1 MNVKELIENRN
12 SKVAQMEGLLTTAKA
27 ENRLPSEDE
36 KEQFANLEKEVK
48 DIDATVAMYDQMAGM
63 SMKKMPNEPVE
74 MTNAEKDRKTFENA
88 IRGIVN
94 TDTPTMPAD
103 AKTLIPTT
111 VWNEIISQVIEISPV
126 FSMADRYNINGNLI
140 LPKYDAQN
148 SSIVMQYADEG
159 STAESGKVVIS
170 QITLGGFLARCLAKI
185 SKSLI
190 NNSNFDIVGFV
201 EAKMA
206 QAIALY
212 FEHEILFGTEGKVDG
227 LKGITSDMTV
237 TTAAA
242 TKITSDELMDLQDK
256 VIDNYQGNSVWIMN
270 RETRNAIRKL
280 KDNEGDYLL
289 NRDFTAKW
297 GYTLLGKDV
306 YCSDAMDKMLAGKTT
321 IYYGDFSGL
330 AVKVSE
336 DANMQVLQERYA
348 EEHLLGILAFVE
360 WDAKVADTQ
369 KLAKLVMAAGK

>member
-1 MNVKELIENRN
+1 MNVKALIENRN
-12 SKVAQMEGLLTTAKA
+12 AKVAQMENLLKTAKA

-36 KEQFANLEKEVK
+36 KNQFADLEKEVK
-48 DIDATVAMYDQMAGM
+48 DIDATIAMYDQMAGM
-63 SMKKMPNEPVE
+63 SMKKVPNGHVE
-74 MTNAEKDRKTFENA
+74 MTNAERDHKTFENA

-126 FSMADRYNINGNLI
+126 FSMADRYNITGKLV
-140 LPKYDAQN
+140 LPKYDAKN

-159 STAESGKVVIS
+159 TTAESGKVVIS
-170 QITLGGFLARCLAKI
+170 QIELDGFLARCLAKI

-212 FEHEILFGTEGKVDG
+212 FEHEILFGTVGKVEG
-227 LKGITSDMTV
+227 LTGITSDMTV

-256 VIDNYQGNSVWIMN
+256 VIDNYQGNSIWIMN

-280 KDNEGDYLL
+280 KDNDGDYLL

-306 YCSDAMDKMLAGKTT
+306 YCSDAMGKMLAGKTT
-321 IYYGDFSGL
+321 IYYGDLSGL

-336 DANMQVLQERYA
+336 EANMQVLQERYA

>member
-12 SKVAQMEGLLTTAKA
+12 SKVAQMEKLLTTAKA

-36 KEQFANLEKEVK
+36 KKQFSNLEKEVK
-48 DIDATVAMYDQMAGM
+48 DIDATVAMYDQMAEM
-63 SMKKMPNEPVE
+63 SMKPVPSAPVE
-74 MTNAEKDRKTFENA
+74 MTNAEKDHKAFENA

-94 TDTPTMPAD
+94 TDTPTTKAD

-126 FSMADRYNINGNLI
+126 FSMADRYNITGNLV
-140 LPKYDAQN
+140 LPKYDAHN

-159 STAESGKVVIS
+159 TTAESGNVAIS

-212 FEHEILFGTEGKVDG
+212 FEHEILFGKEGKVEG
-227 LKGITSDMTV
+227 LTGITEDMTV
-237 TTAAA
+237 TA

-280 KDNEGDYLL
+280 KDNDGDYLL

-306 YCSDAMDKMLAGKTT
+306 YCSDAMEKILVGKTA

-360 WDAKVADTQ
+360 WDAQVADTQ
-369 KLAKLVMAAGK
+369 KLAKLVITASK

>member
-1 MNVKELIENRN
+1 MNVKALIENRN
-12 SKVAQMEGLLTTAKA
+12 AKVAQMENLLKTAKA

-36 KEQFANLEKEVK
+36 KKQFADLEKEVK
-48 DIDATVAMYDQMAGM
+48 EIDATIAMYDQMAGM
-63 SMKKMPNEPVE
+63 SMKKIPDGHDA
-74 MTNAEKDRKTFENA
+74 MTDAERDRKTFENA

-94 TDTPTMPAD
+94 TDSPTMPAD

-111 VWNEIISQVIEISPV
+111 VWNRIISQVIEISPV
-126 FSMADRYNINGNLI
+126 FSMADRYNITGTLI

-159 STAESGKVVIS
+159 TTAESGKVVIT
-170 QITLGGFLARCLAKI
+170 QITLSGFLARCLAKI

-212 FEHEILFGTEGKVDG
+212 FEHEILLGTVDKVEG
-227 LKGITSDMTV
+227 LTGIASDMTV

-256 VIDNYQGNSVWIMN
+256 VIDNYQGNSIWIMN

-280 KDNEGDYLL
+280 KDNDGDYLL

-306 YCSDAMDKMLAGKTT
+306 YCSDAMGKMLAGKTT
-321 IYYGDFSGL
+321 IYYGDLSGL

-336 DANMQVLQERYA
+336 EANMQVLQERYA

>member
-12 SKVAQMEGLLTTAKA
+12 SKVAQMENLLTTAKA

-36 KEQFANLEKEVK
+36 KKQFADLEKEVK
-48 DIDATVAMYDQMAGM
+48 DIDATVAMYDQMAGLGM
-63 SMKKMPNEPVE
+63 QKVPSAPVE
-74 MTNAEKDRKTFENA
+74 ITNEERDHKAFENA

-126 FSMADRYNINGNLI
+126 FSMADRYNITGNLV

-159 STAESGKVVIS
+159 TTAESGKVVIS

-212 FEHEILFGTEGKVDG
+212 FEHEILFGTAGKVEG

-237 TTAAA
+237 TTATA
-242 TKITSDELMDLQDK
+242 TKITSDELMDVQDK
-256 VIDNYQGNSVWIMN
+256 VIDNYQANSVWIMN

-306 YCSDAMDKMLAGKTT
+306 YCSDAMDKMLEGKTA

-369 KLAKLVMAAGK
+369 KLAKLVMKGA

>member
-1 MNVKELIENRN
+1 MNIKAMIEERN
-12 SKVAQMEGLLTTAKA
+12 NKVAQMEKVLDAAKA
-27 ENRLPSEDE
+27 DNRMPTDE
-36 KEQFANLEKEVK
+36 ETAQFQNLKDEVEKL
-48 DIDATVAMYDQMAGM
+48 DNTIGMYDDISKLGM
-63 SMKKMPNEPVE
+63 RPVPSDNPE
-74 MTNAEKDRKTFENA
+74 LTDAEKDHKIFENA

-103 AKTLIPTT
+103 AKALIPTT

-126 FSMADRYNINGNLI
+126 FSMADRYNITGNLV
-140 LPKYDAQN
+140 LPKYDAKN

-159 STAESGKVVIS
+159 TTAESGKVVIS

-212 FEHEILFGTEGKVDG
+212 FEHEILFGTDNKVEG
-227 LKGITSDMTV
+227 LKGIAEDMTV
-237 TTAAA
+237 TTANA
-242 TKITSDELMDLQDK
+242 TKITSDELMDVQDK
-256 VIDNYQGNSVWIMN
+256 VIDNYQANSVWIMN

-306 YCSDAMDKMLAGKTT
+306 YCSDAMDKMLAGKTA
-321 IYYGDFSGL
+321 IYYGDLSGL

-336 DANMQVLQERYA
+336 EANMQVLTERYA

-369 KLAKLVMAAGK
+369 KLSKLVMASA

>member
-12 SKVAQMEGLLTTAKA
+12 AKVAQMENLLTTAKA

-36 KEQFANLEKEVK
+36 KKQFAELEKEVK
-48 DIDATVAMYDQMAGM
+48 NIDATIAMYDQMAGM
-63 SMKKMPNEPVE
+63 SMKKVPSEHVE
-74 MTNAEKDRKTFENA
+74 MTNEEKDRKQFENA

-94 TDTPTMPAD
+94 EDAPTMPAD

-111 VWNEIISQVIEISPV
+111 VWNNIIEEVTQISPI
-126 FSMADRYNINGNLI
+126 FQMADRYNIKGKLV
-140 LPKYDAQN
+140 LPKYDKEH
-148 SSIVMQYADEG
+148 SSIVMTYADEG
-159 STAESGKVVIS
+159 TPAESGKIS
-170 QITLGGFLARCLAKI
+170 VSSIELDGFLARCLAKI

-201 EAKMA
+201 QTKMA
-206 QAIALY
+206 QAIAKF
-212 FEHEILFGTEGKVDG
+212 FEHELLFGTDGKVDG
-227 LKGITSDMTV
+227 LKGIATDMVVTSAKA
-237 TTAAA
+237 TAV
-242 TKITSDELMDLQDK
+242 TSDELMELQDK
-256 VIDNYQGNSVWIMN
+256 VIDNYQGGSVWIMN
-270 RETRNAIRKL
+270 RATRDAIRKL
-280 KDNEGDYLL
+280 KDGQGNYLL
-289 NRDFTAKW
+289 NRDFTARW

-306 YCSDAMDKMLAGKTT
+306 YCSDAMDKMLAGKTA

-348 EEHLLGILAFVE
+348 EEHMLGILAFVE

-369 KLAKLVMAAGK
+369 KLAKLVMAGA

>member
-1 MNVKELIENRN
+1 MNVKALIENRN
-12 SKVAQMEGLLTTAKA
+12 AKVAQMENLLKNAKA

-36 KEQFANLEKEVK
+36 KKQFADLEKAVK
-48 DIDATVAMYDQMAGM
+48 EIDATIAMYDQMAGM
-63 SMKKMPNEPVE
+63 SMKKIPDGHDA
-74 MTNAEKDRKTFENA
+74 MTDAERDRKTFENA

-94 TDTPTMPAD
+94 TDSPTMPED

-111 VWNEIISQVIEISPV
+111 VWNRIISQVIEISPV
-126 FSMADRYNINGNLI
+126 FSMADRYNITGKLV
-140 LPKYDAQN
+140 LPKYDAKN
-148 SSIVMQYADEG
+148 SSIVMKYADEG
-159 STAESGKVVIS
+159 TAAESGKVVIS
-170 QITLGGFLARCLAKI
+170 QIELDGFLARCLAKI

-201 EAKMA
+201 EAKMS

-212 FEHEILFGTEGKVDG
+212 FEREILIGREGKVEG
-227 LKGITSDMTV
+227 LTGIASDMTV
-237 TTAAA
+237 TTASD

-256 VIDNYQGNSVWIMN
+256 VIDNYQGNSIWIMN

-306 YCSDAMDKMLAGKTT
+306 YCSDAMCKMLAGNTT
-321 IYYGDFSGL
+321 IYYGDLSGL

-369 KLAKLVMAAGK
+369 KLAKLVMTAGK

>member
-1 MNVKELIENRN
+1 MNIKEMIENRN
-12 SKVAQMEGLLTTAKA
+12 NKVAQMEKVLDTAKA
-27 ENRLPSEDE
+27 ENRMPSDE
-36 KEQFANLEKEVK
+36 ETAQFQNLKGEVEEL
-48 DIDATVAMYDQMAGM
+48 DRTIAMYDDMSKMGM
-63 SMKKMPNEPVE
+63 RPVPSDKPE
-74 MTNAEKDRKTFENA
+74 LTNAEKDHKIFENA

-94 TDTPTMPAD
+94 TDTPTMPTD
-103 AKTLIPTT
+103 AQTLIPKT

-126 FSMADRYNINGNLI
+126 FSMADRYNITGNLV

-148 SSIVMQYADEG
+148 SSIVMQYATEG
-159 STAESGKVVIS
+159 TTAESGKVVIS

-206 QAIALY
+206 QAIAQY
-212 FEHEILFGTEGKVDG
+212 FEHEILIGTNGKVEG
-227 LKGITSDMTV
+227 LKGITADMTV
-237 TTAAA
+237 TTATA

-256 VIDNYQGNSVWIMN
+256 VIDNYQANSVWIMN

-280 KDNEGDYLL
+280 KDNDGDYLL

-306 YCSDAMDKMLAGKTT
+306 YCSDAMDKMLAGKTA
-321 IYYGDFSGL
+321 IYYGDFSGV

-369 KLAKLVMAAGK
+369 KLAKLVMKNQ

>member
-1 MNVKELIENRN
+1 MNVKALIENRN
-12 SKVAQMEGLLTTAKA
+12 AKVAHMENLLKTAKA

-36 KEQFANLEKEVK
+36 KKQFADLEKEVK
-48 DIDATVAMYDQMAGM
+48 EIDATIAMYDQMAGM
-63 SMKKMPNEPVE
+63 SMKKIPDGHDA
-74 MTNAEKDRKTFENA
+74 MTDAERDRKTFENA

-111 VWNEIISQVIEISPV
+111 VWNRIISQVIEISPV
-126 FSMADRYNINGNLI
+126 FSMADRYNITGTLI

-159 STAESGKVVIS
+159 TTAESGKVVIS
-170 QITLGGFLARCLAKI
+170 QITLSGFLARCLAKI

-212 FEHEILFGTEGKVDG
+212 FEHEILIGTEGKVEG

-306 YCSDAMDKMLAGKTT
+306 YCSDAMDKMLAEKTT

>member
-12 SKVAQMEGLLTTAKA
+12 AKVAQMENLLTTAKA

-36 KEQFANLEKEVK
+36 KKQFADLEKEVK

-63 SMKKMPNEPVE
+63 SMKKVPAEPVE
-74 MTNAEKDRKTFENA
+74 MTNAERDRKAFENA

-94 TDTPTMPAD
+94 TTMPAD

-126 FSMADRYNINGNLI
+126 FSMADRYNINGNLV
-140 LPKYDAQN
+140 LPKYDAEH

-159 STAESGKVVIS
+159 TTAESGKVVIS

-206 QAIALY
+206 QAIAQY
-212 FEHEILFGTEGKVDG
+212 FEHEILFGTTGKVEG
-227 LKGITSDMTV
+227 LKGITADMTV
-237 TTAAA
+237 TTATA
-242 TKITSDELMDLQDK
+242 TKVTSDELMDLQDK
-256 VIDNYQGNSVWIMN
+256 VIDNYQANAVWIMN

-280 KDNEGDYLL
+280 KDKEDNYLL
-289 NRDFTAKW
+289 NRDLTAKW

-306 YCSDAMDKMLAGKTT
+306 YCSDAMDKMLAGKTA

-336 DANMQVLQERYA
+336 DANMQVLTERYA

-369 KLAKLVMAAGK
+369 KLAKLVMKGA

>member
-1 MNVKELIENRN
+1 MTVKELIENRN
-12 SKVAQMEGLLTTAKA
+12 EKVAQMENLLTTAKA

-36 KEQFANLEKEVK
+36 KKQFADLEKEVK

-63 SMKKMPNEPVE
+63 SMKKVPAGPVE
-74 MTNAEKDRKTFENA
+74 MTDAERDHKTFENA

-94 TDTPTMPAD
+94 TATMPED

-126 FSMADRYNINGNLI
+126 FSMADRYNINGNLV
-140 LPKYDAQN
+140 LPKYDAEH

-159 STAESGKVVIS
+159 TTAESGKVVIS

-206 QAIALY
+206 QAIAQY
-212 FEHEILFGTEGKVDG
+212 FEHEILFGTDGKVEG
-227 LKGITSDMTV
+227 LKGITPDMTV
-237 TTAAA
+237 TTATA
-242 TKITSDELMDLQDK
+242 TKVTSDELMDLQDK
-256 VIDNYQGNSVWIMN
+256 VIDNYQANSVWIMN

-280 KDNEGDYLL
+280 KDKEDDYLL

-306 YCSDAMDKMLAGKTT
+306 YCSDAMDKMLAGKTA

-336 DANMQVLQERYA
+336 DANMQVLTERYA

-369 KLAKLVMAAGK
+369 KLAKLVMKGQ

>member
-1 MNVKELIENRN
+1 MNAKELIENRN
-12 SKVAQMEGLLTTAKA
+12 AKVAQMEGLLTTAKA

-36 KEQFANLEKEVK
+36 KKQFADLGKEVK
-48 DIDATVAMYDQMAGM
+48 DIDATIAMYDQMAGM
-63 SMKKMPNEPVE
+63 SMKKVPSGPVE
-74 MTNAEKDRKTFENA
+74 MTNAEKDHKMFENA

-111 VWNEIISQVIEISPV
+111 VWNEIISKVIEISPV
-126 FSMADRYNINGNLI
+126 FSMAERYNINGNLV

-159 STAESGKVVIS
+159 TTAESGKVVIN
-170 QITLGGFLARCLAKI
+170 QITLGGYGARCIAKI

-212 FEHEILFGTEGKVDG
+212 LEHEILFGTDDKVEG
-227 LKGITSDMTV
+227 LRGIASDMTV

-256 VIDNYQGNSVWIMN
+256 VIDNYQGGSVWIMN

-306 YCSDAMDKMLAGKTT
+306 YCSDAMDKMLAGKTA

-330 AVKVSE
+330 AVKISE
-336 DANMQVLQERYA
+336 DTSMQVLQEKYA

-360 WDAKVADTQ
+360 WDAKVADTP
-369 KLAKLVMAAGK
+369 KLAKLVMKGE

>member
-1 MNVKELIENRN
+1 MNVKELIETRN
-12 SKVAQMEGLLTTAKA
+12 AKVAQMENMLTTAKA

-36 KEQFANLEKEVK
+36 KKQFADLEKEVK
-48 DIDATVAMYDQMAGM
+48 DIDATVAMYDKMAGM
-63 SMKKMPNEPVE
+63 SMTKVPEEHVE
-74 MTNAEKDRKTFENA
+74 MTNAERDHKAFENA

-94 TDTPTMPAD
+94 TDTPTMPDD

-126 FSMADRYNINGNLI
+126 FSMADRYNITGNLV

-159 STAESGKVVIS
+159 TTAESGKVVIS

-212 FEHEILFGTEGKVDG
+212 FEHELLIGTDGKVEG
-227 LKGITSDMTV
+227 LKGIASEMTV
-237 TTAAA
+237 TTATA
-242 TKITSDELMDLQDK
+242 TKITSDELMDVQDK
-256 VIDNYQGNSVWIMN
+256 VIDNYQANSVWIMN
-270 RETRNAIRKL
+270 RETRNALRKL
-280 KDNEGDYLL
+280 KDNDGNYLL

-306 YCSDAMDKMLAGKTT
+306 YCSDAMDKMLAEKTA

-369 KLAKLVMAAGK
+369 KLAKLVMASA

>member
-12 SKVAQMEGLLTTAKA
+12 SKVAQMENLLTTAKS

-36 KEQFANLEKEVK
+36 KKQFADLEKEVK
-48 DIDATVAMYDQMAGM
+48 DIDATVAMYDQIAGM
-63 SMKKMPNEPVE
+63 SMKKVPTEHVE
-74 MTNAEKDRKTFENA
+74 MTDAERDHKTFENA

-94 TDTPTMPAD
+94 TDTPTMPTD

-126 FSMADRYNINGNLI
+126 FSMADRYNITGNLV
-140 LPKYDAQN
+140 LPKYDAKN

-159 STAESGKVVIS
+159 TAAESGKVVIS

-206 QAIALY
+206 QAIAQY
-212 FEHEILFGTEGKVDG
+212 FEHEILLGTDGKVEG
-227 LKGITSDMTV
+227 LKGITADMTV
-237 TTAAA
+237 TAA
-242 TKITSDELMDLQDK
+242 TATKVTSDELMDLQDK
-256 VIDNYQGNSVWIMN
+256 VIDNYQANSVWIMN

-280 KDNEGDYLL
+280 KDNDGDYLL

-306 YCSDAMDKMLAGKTT
+306 YCSDAMDKMLVGKTA
-321 IYYGDFSGL
+321 IYYGDLSGL
-330 AVKVSE
+330 AVKISE
-336 DANMQVLQERYA
+336 DANMQVLQEMYA

-369 KLAKLVMAAGK
+369 KLAKLVMKGQ

>member
-1 MNVKELIENRN
+1 MNVKEFIENRN
-12 SKVAQMEGLLTTAKA
+12 TKVAQMEKLLTTAKA

-36 KEQFANLEKEVK
+36 KKQFANLEKEVK

-63 SMKKMPNEPVE
+63 SMKPVPSTPVE
-74 MTNAEKDRKTFENA
+74 MTNAEKDHKMFENA

-126 FSMADRYNINGNLI
+126 FSMADRYNITGNLV

-159 STAESGKVVIS
+159 TTAESGKVIIS
-170 QITLGGFLARCLAKI
+170 QITLGGFLARCCAKI

-190 NNSNFDIVGFV
+190 NNTNFDIVGFV

-212 FEHEILFGTEGKVDG
+212 FEHEILFGTVGKVDG

-242 TKITSDELMDLQDK
+242 TKITSDELMDVQDK
-256 VIDNYQGNSVWIMN
+256 VIDNYQANSVWIMN

-306 YCSDAMDKMLAGKTT
+306 YCSDAMDKMLEGKTA

-336 DANMQVLQERYA
+336 NANMQVLQERYA

-369 KLAKLVMAAGK
+369 KLAKLVMKGS

>member
-1 MNVKELIENRN
+1 
-12 SKVAQMEGLLTTAKA
+12 
-27 ENRLPSEDE
+27 
-36 KEQFANLEKEVK
+36 
-48 DIDATVAMYDQMAGM
+48 
-63 SMKKMPNEPVE
+63 

-126 FSMADRYNINGNLI
+126 FSMADRYNITGNLI
-140 LPKYDAQN
+140 LPKYDAEN

-159 STAESGKVVIS
+159 STAESGKIVIG

-212 FEHEILFGTEGKVDG
+212 FEHEILFGTVGKVEG
-227 LKGITSDMTV
+227 LTGITSDMTV

-242 TKITSDELMDLQDK
+242 TKITSDELMDVQDK
-256 VIDNYQGNSVWIMN
+256 VIDNYQGNSIWIMN

-321 IYYGDFSGL
+321 IYYGDLSGL

-336 DANMQVLQERYA
+336 EANMQVLQERYA

-369 KLAKLVMAAGK
+369 KLAKLVMAAAK

>member
-12 SKVAQMEGLLTTAKA
+12 TKVAQMEGLLTTAKA

-36 KEQFANLEKEVK
+36 KKQFADLEKEVK

-63 SMKKMPNEPVE
+63 SMKKVPAEHVE
-74 MTNAEKDRKTFENA
+74 MTDAERDHKAFENA

-111 VWNEIISQVIEISPV
+111 VWHEIISQVIEISPV
-126 FSMADRYNINGNLI
+126 FSRADRYNIKGNLV
-140 LPKYDAQN
+140 LPKYDAEH

-159 STAESGKVVIS
+159 TAAESGKVAIS

-190 NNSNFDIVGFV
+190 NNSDFDIVGFV

-212 FEHEILFGTEGKVDG
+212 FEHELLIGTDDKVEG
-227 LKGITSDMTV
+227 LKGITADMTV

-242 TKITSDELMDLQDK
+242 TKIASDELMDVQDK
-256 VIDNYQGNSVWIMN
+256 VIDNYQSNAIWVMN

-306 YCSDAMDKMLAGKTT
+306 YCSDAMDKMLGGKTT
-321 IYYGDFSGL
+321 IYYGDLSGL

-336 DANMQVLQERYA
+336 DANMQVLTERYA

-369 KLAKLVMAAGK
+369 KISKLVMKGE

>member
-1 MNVKELIENRN
+1 MNIKAMIEERN
-12 SKVAQMEGLLTTAKA
+12 NKVAQMEKVLDAAKA
-27 ENRLPSEDE
+27 ENRMPSDE
-36 KEQFANLEKEVK
+36 ETAQFQNLKGEVEKL
-48 DIDATVAMYDQMAGM
+48 DNTIGMYDDMSKLGM
-63 SMKKMPNEPVE
+63 RPVPSDKPE
-74 MTNAEKDRKTFENA
+74 LTNAEKDHKIFENA

-94 TDTPTMPAD
+94 TDAPTMPAD
-103 AKTLIPTT
+103 AKALIPTT

-126 FSMADRYNINGNLI
+126 FSMADRYNITGNLV
-140 LPKYDAQN
+140 LPKYDAKN

-159 STAESGKVVIS
+159 TTAESGKVVIS

-212 FEHEILFGTEGKVDG
+212 FEHEILFGTDNKVEG
-227 LKGITSDMTV
+227 LKGIAEDMTV
-237 TTAAA
+237 TTANA
-242 TKITSDELMDLQDK
+242 TKITSDELMDVQDK
-256 VIDNYQGNSVWIMN
+256 VIDNYQANSVWIMN

-306 YCSDAMDKMLAGKTT
+306 YCSDAMDKMLAGKTA
-321 IYYGDFSGL
+321 IYYGDLSGL

-336 DANMQVLQERYA
+336 EANMQVLTERYA

-369 KLAKLVMAAGK
+369 KLSKLVMASA

>member
-12 SKVAQMEGLLTTAKA
+12 SKVAQMEKLLTTAKA

-36 KEQFANLEKEVK
+36 KKQFANLEKEVK
-48 DIDATVAMYDQMAGM
+48 DIDATVAMYDQMAEM
-63 SMKKMPNEPVE
+63 SMKPVPSAPVE
-74 MTNAEKDRKTFENA
+74 MTNAEKDHKAFENA

-126 FSMADRYNINGNLI
+126 FSMADRYNITGNLV

-159 STAESGKVVIS
+159 TTAESGKVVIS

-212 FEHEILFGTEGKVDG
+212 FEHEILFGTVGKVEG

-237 TTAAA
+237 TTATA
-242 TKITSDELMDLQDK
+242 TKITSDELMDVQDK
-256 VIDNYQGNSVWIMN
+256 VIDNYQANSVWIMN

-306 YCSDAMDKMLAGKTT
+306 YCSDAMDKMLTGKTA

-369 KLAKLVMAAGK
+369 KLAKLVMGAGK

>member
-12 SKVAQMEGLLTTAKA
+12 SKVAQMEKLLTTAKA
-27 ENRLPSEDE
+27 ENRLPSEGE
-36 KEQFANLEKEVK
+36 KNQFANLEKEVK
-48 DIDATVAMYDQMAGM
+48 DIDATVAMYDQMAEM
-63 SMKKMPNEPVE
+63 SMKKVPSAPVE
-74 MTNAEKDRKTFENA
+74 MTNEERDHKAFENA

-94 TDTPTMPAD
+94 TDTPTKPDD

-126 FSMADRYNINGNLI
+126 FSMADRYNITGNLV
-140 LPKYDAQN
+140 LPKYDAKN

-159 STAESGKVVIS
+159 TTAASGRVAIS

-212 FEHEILFGTEGKVDG
+212 FEHEILFGTEGKVEG
-227 LKGITSDMTV
+227 LTGITADMTV
-237 TTAAA
+237 TTATAA
-242 TKITSDELMDLQDK
+242 KITSDELMDVQDK

-280 KDNEGDYLL
+280 KDNDGDYLL

-306 YCSDAMDKMLAGKTT
+306 YCSDAMDKILTGKTT

-369 KLAKLVMAAGK
+369 KLAKLVMNSK

>member
-12 SKVAQMEGLLTTAKA
+12 AKVAQMEGLLTTAKA
-27 ENRLPSEDE
+27 ENRLPSDE
-36 KEQFANLEKEVK
+36 EKKQFADLEKEVK
-48 DIDATVAMYDQMAGM
+48 DIDATVAMYDQMAGLG
-63 SMKKMPNEPVE
+63 MKKVPSAPVE
-74 MTNAEKDRKTFENA
+74 MTDAERDHKAFENA

-111 VWNEIISQVIEISPV
+111 VWHEIISQVIEISPV
-126 FSMADRYNINGNLI
+126 FSRADRYNIKGNLV
-140 LPKYDAQN
+140 LPKYDAEH

-159 STAESGKVVIS
+159 TAAESGKVAIS

-190 NNSNFDIVGFV
+190 NNSDFDIVGFV

-212 FEHEILFGTEGKVDG
+212 FEHELLIGTDDKVEG
-227 LKGITSDMTV
+227 LKGITADMTV
-237 TTAAA
+237 TTAVA
-242 TKITSDELMDLQDK
+242 TKIASDELMDVQDK
-256 VIDNYQGNSVWIMN
+256 VIDNYQANAIWVMN

-321 IYYGDFSGL
+321 IYYGDLSGL

-336 DANMQVLQERYA
+336 DANMQVLTERYA

-369 KLAKLVMAAGK
+369 KISKLVMKGE

>member
-12 SKVAQMEGLLTTAKA
+12 AKVAQMEGLLTTAEA

-36 KEQFANLEKEVK
+36 KKQFADLEKEVK

-63 SMKKMPNEPVE
+63 SMKKVPAEHVE
-74 MTNAEKDRKTFENA
+74 MTDAEKDHKMFENA
-88 IRGIVN
+88 IRGIVD
-94 TDTPTMPAD
+94 TDTLTMPDD

-126 FSMADRYNINGNLI
+126 FSMADRYNITGNLV

-159 STAESGKVVIS
+159 TTAESGKVVIS

-212 FEHEILFGTEGKVDG
+212 FEHEILFGTEDKVEG
-227 LKGITSDMTV
+227 LKGIASDMNV
-237 TTAAA
+237 TTATAG
-242 TKITSDELMDLQDK
+242 KITSDELMDVQDK
-256 VIDNYQGNSVWIMN
+256 VIDNYQANSVWIMN

-280 KDNEGDYLL
+280 KDNEGNYLL

-306 YCSDAMDKMLAGKTT
+306 YCSDAMDKMGAGKTA
-321 IYYGDFSGL
+321 IYYGDFSGV

-336 DANMQVLQERYA
+336 DANMQVLTERYA

-369 KLAKLVMAAGK
+369 KLARLVMKSE

>member
-1 MNVKELIENRN
+1 MTVKELIENRN
-12 SKVAQMEGLLTTAKA
+12 AKVAQMENLLTTAKA

-36 KEQFANLEKEVK
+36 KKQFADLEKEVK

-63 SMKKMPNEPVE
+63 SMKKVPAGPVE
-74 MTNAEKDRKTFENA
+74 MTDAERDRKTFENA

-94 TDTPTMPAD
+94 DTPTMPAD

-111 VWNEIISQVIEISPV
+111 VWNEIISQVVEISPV
-126 FSMADRYNINGNLI
+126 FSMADRYNINGNLV
-140 LPKYDAQN
+140 LPKYDAEH
-148 SSIVMQYADEG
+148 SSIVMQYADERT
-159 STAESGKVVIS
+159 TAESGKVVIS

-206 QAIALY
+206 QAIAQY
-212 FEHEILFGTEGKVDG
+212 FEHEILFGTDGKVEG
-227 LKGITSDMTV
+227 LKGITADMTV
-237 TTAAA
+237 TTATA
-242 TKITSDELMDLQDK
+242 TKVTSDELMDLQDK
-256 VIDNYQGNSVWIMN
+256 VIDNYQANSVWIMN

-306 YCSDAMDKMLAGKTT
+306 YCSDAMDKMLAGKTA

-336 DANMQVLQERYA
+336 DANMQVLTERYA

-369 KLAKLVMAAGK
+369 KLAKLVMKGQ

>member
-12 SKVAQMEGLLTTAKA
+12 AKVAQMENLLTTAKA

-36 KEQFANLEKEVK
+36 KKQFAELEKEVK
-48 DIDATVAMYDQMAGM
+48 NIDATIAMYDQMAGM
-63 SMKKMPNEPVE
+63 SMKKVPAEHVE
-74 MTNAEKDRKTFENA
+74 MTNEERDRKTFENA

-94 TDTPTMPAD
+94 EDAPTMPAD

-111 VWNEIISQVIEISPV
+111 VWNNIIEEVTQISPV
-126 FSMADRYNINGNLI
+126 FQMADRYNIKGKLV
-140 LPKYDAQN
+140 LPKYDKEH
-148 SSIVMQYADEG
+148 SSIVMTYADEG
-159 STAESGKVVIS
+159 TQAESGKIAVTSIE
-170 QITLGGFLARCLAKI
+170 LDGYLARCLAKI

-201 EAKMA
+201 QTKMA
-206 QAIALY
+206 QAIAKF
-212 FEHEILFGTEGKVDG
+212 FEHELLFGTEDKVDG
-227 LKGITSDMTV
+227 LKGIATDMVVTSAKA
-237 TTAAA
+237 TAV
-242 TKITSDELMDLQDK
+242 TSDELMELQDK
-256 VIDNYQGNSVWIMN
+256 VIDNYQGGSVWIMN
-270 RETRNAIRKL
+270 RATRDAIRKL
-280 KDNEGDYLL
+280 KDGQGNYLL
-289 NRDFTAKW
+289 NRDFTARW

-306 YCSDAMDKMLAGKTT
+306 YCSDAMDKMLAGKTA

-348 EEHLLGILAFVE
+348 EEHMLGILAFVE

-369 KLAKLVMAAGK
+369 KLAKLVMAGA